1 MTDGKAEIAL
11 TGEETNPTVTEDAT
25 LSLYLRSPYT
35 IEAIEKYYNQCLPIY
50 NAALEGDWEA
60 ANSIIKQHPT
70 VVRARITEGWE
81 TVLHIATT
89 GKHIRF
95 VKELVAKMTRSDLE
109 MTNRRGNTALCFAAV
124 DGTVAIAK
132 VMVDKN
138 DKLPEICGGN
148 GVKPL
153 YMAALSGKRDMVK
166 FLYERTKVGDWKEC
180 EKVKLLTTCVST
192 YLLDTALTL
201 IEEYPR
207 LTVAKDNN
215 EETALHVLARKASIF
230 AARNQP
236 GIWSRFIKSAFT
248 VPGGTNDKSDTPIF
262 LNKRLFGVLSISGV
276 ALSFSTISTLMFSSI
291 LSSRYTERDF
301 LRSLPLKLVLG
312 MMTLFIS
319 MATMM
324 VAFCTTFFSSD
335 QHGLVWINVVFTLIV
350 PVLVVYV
357 LLKCP
362 LLLDI
367 IRSTHRTRTL
377 FWPCKRLFD
386 SHATCHV

>member
-1 MTDGKAEIAL
+1 MNEA
-11 TGEETNPTVTEDAT
+11 
-25 LSLYLRSPYT
+25 YT

-132 VMVDKN
+132 VMVNKN
-138 DKLPEICGGN
+138 DGLPEICGSN

-180 EKVKLLTTCVST
+180 EKVKLLTTCVNT
-192 YLLDTALTL
+192 CLLGENSMQTLALKLTNSL
-201 IEEYPR
+201 I
-207 LTVAKDNN
+207 KNIFD
-215 EETALHVLARKASIF
+215 LHDLDITNIIKEAPKLLF
-230 AARNQP
+230 AAAYSGNTEFLIRLLRSFPDLIWQSDQENQTIFHVAVLNRDERIFNLLHEISSAGKVIATQRDRNGNNMLHLAANFAP
-236 GIWSRFIKSAFT
+236 
-248 VPGGTNDKSDTPIF
+248 PCN
-262 LNKRLFGVLSISGV
+262 ISGA
-276 ALSFSTISTLMFSSI
+276 ALQMQHEI
-291 LSSRYTERDF
+291 LWFKVCTPLSLSLSLYT
-301 LRSLPLKLVLG
+301 
-312 MMTLFIS
+312 
-319 MATMM
+319 
-324 VAFCTTFFSSD
+324 
-335 QHGLVWINVVFTLIV
+335 H
-350 PVLVVYV
+350 
-357 LLKCP
+357 
-362 LLLDI
+362 
-367 IRSTHRTRTL
+367 
-377 FWPCKRLFD
+377 
-386 SHATCHV
+386 